1 MRKQIA
7 AAVLAGLTMLVGG
20 GALADGMP
28 RGSIKD
34 APVAMPSWSGFY
46 IGGGIGYGHL
56 IGKNKYYEDG
66 VLELSS
72 NNDSAFGGLGT
83 VVIGFDRL
91 VRERYVLGLFAEY
104 DWSNIELED
113 VDSGTTT
120 HFRIRNAFSIGGRA
134 GFLMTPQSLLYLTAG
149 YTWADGK
156 ADGYFDIPG
165 LAGATS
171 LDLNGPFVGLGMETQ
186 LGRNWSLRGEVRYT
200 MFNEVTTAVGDALG
214 TDVLDRLEGNL
225 LTGRLAVVYKFNRD
239 EPHVR
244 PIK

>member
-7 AAVLAGLTMLVGG
+7 AAVIAGLTMLVGG

-46 IGGGIGYGHL
+46 LGGGIGYGHL
-56 IGKNKYYEDG
+56 IGKNKYDEAGTAAD
-66 VLELSS
+66 LIS
-72 NNDSAFGGLGT
+72 NNDSAAGGLGT

-113 VDSGTTT
+113 LDTNVTT
-120 HFRIRNAFSIGGRA
+120 HFRVRNAFSIGGRA
-134 GFLMTPQSLLYLTAG
+134 GFLMTPQSLLFLTAG

-156 ADGYFDIPG
+156 ADGYFDIG
-165 LAGATS
+165 ADIGATS
-171 LDLNGPFVGLGMETQ
+171 IDLNGPFVGLGMETQ

-200 MFNEVTTAVGDALG
+200 MFNEVTTNSDPGVFTDRMDA
-214 TDVLDRLEGNL
+214 DL
-225 LTGRLAVVYKFNRD
+225 LTGRIAVVYKFNRD